1 MRDAAAFFA
10 MLSSIFLSTPTFV
23 VVVVAVCGRCWR
35 AFDAREND
43 DDVSRDGDTI
53 VFVVVVDDDDDVV
66 FLGVPREKGQ
76 HLCQHLKTCTTTKRT
91 PTGGVNETAKRGRT
105 TTRTTRT
112 TTTRISRGFAAS
124 SSSISGDE
132 DEDDIEDDED
142 DEGECRTT
150 FDGKATVE

>member
-1 MRDAAAFFA
+1 
-10 MLSSIFLSTPTFV
+10 MLSSTFV

-66 FLGVPREKGQ
+66 FFRRSPG
-76 HLCQHLKTCTTTKRT
+76 KRT
-91 PTGGVNETAKRGRT
+91 TPLPTPKDVYDDEKNANWWCERNGK
-105 TTRTTRT
+105 TRK
-112 TTTRISRGFAAS
+112 
-124 SSSISGDE
+124 D
-132 DEDDIEDDED
+132 DEDDEGDDENLERVRRVVVVDIGRRGRGRHEDDDD